1 MLHVHR
7 SERAD
12 RLVEGLGELLRKPPA
27 DPLAVEVVAVPARGV
42 ERWVTQRLSHVLG
55 AADGEDGVCANVR
68 FRSPAALVADALAAT
83 HDTAEDDD
91 NPWERGRLLWTLLE
105 VIDDCGHETWATA
118 LGARRLTAAQHLA
131 ALFDS
136 YGAHRPAML
145 RSWAD
150 GDDTDG
156 AGVRLADDLTWQA
169 QLWRRLRERIGTP
182 SPAERLPH
190 ACAAIR
196 DRPDKVDLPD
206 RLSLFGPT
214 RLTTAQLEV
223 VAALAH
229 AREVHLWLPHPSAA
243 LWTAVAPY
251 AQGNQRRR
259 RRKDPT
265 ADVVRNPLLASLGR
279 DAREL
284 QLQLGVCDVAISDE
298 HLTLQ
303 TRPATLLGRLQQSLQ
318 QDASPET
325 QRQPLDEQDR
335 SIQVHA
341 CHGPARQVEVL
352 RDVVTG
358 LLADDPTLEPRDVL
372 VMCPD
377 IEDYAPLISAT
388 FGLEDD
394 DSAQEQHP
402 GHRLRVRLADR
413 SLRQTN
419 PLLGTLATLLDL
431 ADARVSASQV
441 LDLAASPP
449 VRRRFRFT
457 DDDLERLQ
465 EWVVESGVRWGLD
478 APHRGRFG
486 LSAVAQNTW
495 RAGLDRILLGAA
507 MAEDDLRW
515 VGLALPLDDVDS
527 TDIDL
532 AGRLAELLDRLAEN
546 LDRLSG
552 KRPLA
557 DWLATLTDALDA
569 LTAVREADDWQSA
582 QARRELGSVATEA
595 GDRVGTIELS
605 LGDVRALLA
614 DRLAGRPTRAN
625 FRTGTLTMCSM
636 VPMRSVPHRVVCLLG
651 LDDGRFPRTSG
662 RDGDDVLARD
672 PLVGERD
679 PRSEDRQQLLDA
691 VLAAREHLVIL
702 YTGADPRTNAPRPP
716 AVPVGEIL
724 DAVDAL
730 ATTYDGGRARDEVV
744 VRHPLQPFDARNF
757 TAGDLGT
764 DRPFSFDVQALRGA
778 RRGLQPREPAEP
790 FLPTPLAPVDDAEV
804 ALDDLIAF
812 LEHPVRA
819 FLRQR
824 LGVTVLRD
832 EDDVLDSLAVDLDAL
847 DAWAVGDRLLRARL
861 AGADATAARQAE
873 WRRGTLPPGELGSRV
888 VTDVMDKVEP
898 LVTAVADLRQGEARA
913 VDIAIE
919 LGARRLTG
927 TVGNVYGDAVVRIEY
942 SRLGPKHRLRAWM
955 QLLALSVASP
965 STGWTAVTVGRGARS
980 DVARSVLGPVD
991 PEAARRHLTALLD
1004 LRAIGL
1010 CAPLP
1015 MAVKT
1020 SATYAEKRAAGMTV
1034 ENAHAKAQSEWAGT
1048 YAERAD
1054 AAYQLVWGADA
1065 PFDVLLADPVPPG
1078 ESRPEGETTRFGV
1091 LARRL
1096 WEPLLAAAGPVMISS
1111 HQRFDVPAGRRRRR
1125 SSPDR
1130 SRISGR
1136 PAAGRTCNHMGG
1148 SESRLRLW
1156 TTSVPSPAGSCR
1168 PQTSRWAASSRDQVN
1183 RAARPGGPGQP
1194 TVRGDQWHAESLGE
1208 RHVGGVVD
1216 GHRVAQLP
1224 AAREQRAVRR
1234 SLHREQREVP
1244 DRLSGPTGRKQPTLD
1259 EASPGGHHLEIDDL
1273 RSCQLLPKQPCAH
1286 AGAGGCVL
1294 AESQHHDAG
1303 VDHDHLASRSARTAL
1318 AASSTENR
1326 PPRRWLTRSRTSA
1339 RLGVRASSVSL
1350 PSKYSCS
1357 DFPAFAARR
1366 RNSV

>member
-12 RLVEGLGELLRKPPA
+12 RLVEGLADLLRKPPA
-27 DPLAVEVVAVPARGV
+27 DPLAAEVVAVPAKGV

-55 AADGEDGVCANVR
+55 ANEGEDGVCANVR
-68 FRSPAALVADALAAT
+68 FPSPAALLAEAVAAT
-83 HDTAEDDD
+83 DASAGEDDV
-91 NPWERGRLLWTLLE
+91 WERGRLLWTLLD
-105 VIDDCGHETWATA
+105 VIDWCGHEPWAVV

-145 RSWAD
+145 RAWAN

-156 AGVRLADDLTWQA
+156 AGVRLSDDLTWQA
-169 QLWRRLRERIGTP
+169 QLWRKLRERIGTP
-182 SPAERLPH
+182 SPAEGLPH
-190 ACAAIR
+190 ACAALR
-196 DRPDKVDLPD
+196 DRPDTVDLPD

-223 VAALAH
+223 IPALAD

-243 LWTAVAPY
+243 LWDAVAPY
-251 AQGNQRRR
+251 AAANRRTRRR
-259 RRKDPT
+259 SDPT
-265 ADVVRNPLLASLGR
+265 ADLVRNPLLASLGR

-284 QLQLGVCDVAISDE
+284 QLQLGAGDVAISDE
-298 HLTLQ
+298 HLPLQ
-303 TRPATLLGRLQQSLQ
+303 TRRATLLGRLQQALQ
-318 QDASPET
+318 DDAPPER
-325 QRQPLDEQDR
+325 QRQPLDVKDR
-335 SIQVHA
+335 SLQVHA

-358 LLADDPTLEPRDVL
+358 LLADDLTLEPRDVL

-486 LSAVAQNTW
+486 LSKVAQNTW
-495 RAGLDRILLGAA
+495 RAGLDRILVGAA
-507 MAEDDLRW
+507 MAEDELRW
-515 VGLALPLDDVDS
+515 IDTALPLDDVDS

-532 AGRLAELLDRLAEN
+532 AGRLAELLDRLTGV
-546 LDRLSG
+546 LDRMAG
-552 KRPLA
+552 DCPLA
-557 DWLATLTDALDA
+557 DWLATLTEALDA
-569 LTAVREADDWQSA
+569 LTAVRDTDDWQSA
-582 QARRELGSVATEA
+582 QARRELGAVATEA
-595 GDRVGTIELS
+595 ADRASTLELS

-651 LDDGRFPRTSG
+651 LDDGRFPRSSG

-679 PRSEDRQQLLDA
+679 PRSEDRQLLLDA

-702 YTGADPRTNAPRPP
+702 YTGADPRTNAWRPP

-730 ATTYDGGRARDEVV
+730 ATTYDGRPARETVV

-757 TAGDLGT
+757 TAGELGT

-778 RRGLQPREPAEP
+778 RRGLRPRDPAQP
-790 FLPTPLAPVDDAEV
+790 FLPEPLAPADDADV
-804 ALDDLIAF
+804 ALDELVAF

-832 EDDVLDSLAVDLDAL
+832 EDDVLDSLAVDLDPL
-847 DAWAVGDRLLRARL
+847 DGWAVGNRLLLARL

-873 WRRGTLPPGELGSRV
+873 WRRGTLPPGELGGRV
-888 VTDVMDKVEP
+888 ISDVMAKVEP
-898 LVTAVADLRQGEARA
+898 LVTASTGLRQGEARA

-927 TVGNVYGDAVVRIEY
+927 TVGNVYGDAAVRVEY
-942 SRLGPKHRLRAWM
+942 SRLGPKHRLRAWA

-1096 WEPLLAAAGPVMISS
+1096 WEPLLAA
-1111 HQRFDVPAGRRRRR
+1111 
-1125 SSPDR
+1125 
-1130 SRISGR
+1130 
-1136 PAAGRTCNHMGG
+1136 
-1148 SESRLRLW
+1148 E
-1156 TTSVPSPAGSCR
+1156 
-1168 PQTSRWAASSRDQVN
+1168 
-1183 RAARPGGPGQP
+1183 
-1194 TVRGDQWHAESLGE
+1194 
-1208 RHVGGVVD
+1208 
-1216 GHRVAQLP
+1216 
-1224 AAREQRAVRR
+1224 
-1234 SLHREQREVP
+1234 
-1244 DRLSGPTGRKQPTLD
+1244 TL
-1259 EASPGGHHLEIDDL
+1259 AP
-1273 RSCQLLPKQPCAH
+1273 
-1286 AGAGGCVL
+1286 
-1294 AESQHHDAG
+1294 
-1303 VDHDHLASRSARTAL
+1303 
-1318 AASSTENR
+1318 
-1326 PPRRWLTRSRTSA
+1326 
-1339 RLGVRASSVSL
+1339 
-1350 PSKYSCS
+1350 
-1357 DFPAFAARR
+1357 
-1366 RNSV
+1366 

>member
-1 MLHVHR
+1 VRVLYVHR

-12 RLVEGLGELLRKPPA
+12 RLVEGLAELLREPPA
-27 DPLAVEVVAVPARGV
+27 DQLAVEIVAVPARGV

-55 AADGEDGVCANVR
+55 AAGGEDGVCANVR
-68 FRSPAALVADALAAT
+68 FPSPAGLVAEAVAAT
-83 HDTAEDDD
+83 DDSPGEEG

-105 VIDDCGHETWATA
+105 VIDHHDHEPWAGA
-118 LGARRLTAAQHLA
+118 LGGRRLTAAQHLA

-145 RSWAD
+145 RSWAN

-156 AGVRLADDLTWQA
+156 AGVRLSDDLAWQA

-182 SPAERLPH
+182 SPAERLPL
-190 ACAAIR
+190 ACAALR
-196 DRPDKVDLPD
+196 ERPEIVELPD

-214 RLTTAQLEV
+214 RLTTGQLKV

-243 LWTAVAPY
+243 LWDAVAPY
-251 AQGNQRRR
+251 AAESRRTR
-259 RRKDPT
+259 RGDDQT

-298 HLTLQ
+298 HLPLRTW
-303 TRPATLLGRLQQSLQ
+303 PATLLGRLQQSLQ
-318 QDASPET
+318 DDAPPER
-325 QRQPLDEQDR
+325 QRQALDESDR
-335 SIQVHA
+335 SLQVHA

-431 ADARVSASQV
+431 ADARVAASQV
-441 LDLAASPP
+441 LDLAGSPP
-449 VRRRFRFT
+449 VRRRFRFI

-515 VGLALPLDDVDS
+515 IDTALPLDDVDS

-532 AGRLAELLDRLAEN
+532 AGRLAELLDRLAHT
-546 LDRLSG
+546 LDRLAG
-552 KRPLA
+552 ERPLA
-557 DWLATLTDALDA
+557 DWLATLTEALDA
-569 LTAVREADDWQSA
+569 LTAVRDADDWQSA
-582 QARRELGSVATEA
+582 QARRELGAVATEA
-595 GDRVGTIELS
+595 ADRAGTIELS

-651 LDDGRFPRTSG
+651 LDDGRFPRSSG

-679 PRSEDRQQLLDA
+679 PRSEDRQLLLDA

-702 YTGADPRTNAPRPP
+702 YTGADPRTNAWRPP

-730 ATTYDGGRARDEVV
+730 ATAYDGRPARESVV

-757 TAGDLGT
+757 TAGALGT

-790 FLPTPLAPVDDAEV
+790 FLPTPLPPAEDADV
-804 ALDDLIAF
+804 ALDELVAF

-824 LGVTVLRD
+824 LGVALLRD
-832 EDDVLDSLAVDLDAL
+832 EDEVLDDLAVDLDGL
-847 DAWAVGDRLLRARL
+847 QSWGVGNQLLLARL
-861 AGADATAARQAE
+861 AGADAPAARQAE
-873 WRRGTLPPGELGSRV
+873 WRRGTLPPGELGNRV
-888 VTDVMDKVEP
+888 VTDVMAKVEP
-898 LVTAVADLRQGEARA
+898 LVAAAAGLRQGEPRAIDVA
-913 VDIAIE
+913 VD
-919 LGARRLTG
+919 LGGRRLTG
-927 TVGNVYGDAVVRIEY
+927 TVGNVYGDAVVRVEY
-942 SRLGPKHRLRAWM
+942 SRLGAKHRLRAWA
-955 QLLALSVASP
+955 QLLALAAVHPETS
-965 STGWTAVTVGRGARS
+965 WTAVTVGRGTRS
-980 DVARSVLGPVD
+980 DVARSALGPVE
-991 PEAARRHLTALLD
+991 PAEARRQLAALVD
-1004 LRAIGL
+1004 LRAAGL

-1015 MAVKT
+1015 MAPKT
-1020 SATYAEKRAAGMTV
+1020 SATYAAKRASGMTV
-1034 ENAHAKAQSEWAGT
+1034 ENANVKAEQEWTGGKFDG
-1048 YAERAD
+1048 ERAE
-1054 AAYQLVWGADA
+1054 AAYQQVWGADA
-1065 PFDVLLADPVPPG
+1065 PFDALVAEAVPDG
-1078 ESRPEGETTRFGV
+1078 EPSLDGETTRFGV

-1096 WEPLLAAAGPVMISS
+1096 WEPLLAAE
-1111 HQRFDVPAGRRRRR
+1111 
-1125 SSPDR
+1125 
-1130 SRISGR
+1130 
-1136 PAAGRTCNHMGG
+1136 T
-1148 SESRLRLW
+1148 L
-1156 TTSVPSPAGSCR
+1156 
-1168 PQTSRWAASSRDQVN
+1168 
-1183 RAARPGGPGQP
+1183 
-1194 TVRGDQWHAESLGE
+1194 
-1208 RHVGGVVD
+1208 
-1216 GHRVAQLP
+1216 
-1224 AAREQRAVRR
+1224 EQR
-1234 SLHREQREVP
+1234 
-1244 DRLSGPTGRKQPTLD
+1244 
-1259 EASPGGHHLEIDDL
+1259 
-1273 RSCQLLPKQPCAH
+1273 
-1286 AGAGGCVL
+1286 
-1294 AESQHHDAG
+1294 
-1303 VDHDHLASRSARTAL
+1303 
-1318 AASSTENR
+1318 
-1326 PPRRWLTRSRTSA
+1326 
-1339 RLGVRASSVSL
+1339 
-1350 PSKYSCS
+1350 
-1357 DFPAFAARR
+1357 
-1366 RNSV
+1366 

>member
-12 RLVEGLGELLRKPPA
+12 RLVEGLADLLRKPPA
-27 DPLAVEVVAVPARGV
+27 DPLAAEVVAVPAKGV

-55 AADGEDGVCANVR
+55 ANEGEDGVCANVR
-68 FRSPAALVADALAAT
+68 FPSPAALVAEAVAAS
-83 HDTAEDDD
+83 DDSPGNED
-91 NPWERGRLLWTLLE
+91 NPWDRGRLLWTLLE
-105 VIDDCGHETWATA
+105 VIDGSDHEPWAAAFGT
-118 LGARRLTAAQHLA
+118 RRLTAAQHLA

-156 AGVRLADDLTWQA
+156 AGVRLSDDLSWQA
-169 QLWRRLRERIGTP
+169 QLWRRLRERIDTP

-190 ACAAIR
+190 ACAALR
-196 DRPDKVDLPD
+196 ERPEMVDLPD

-214 RLTTAQLEV
+214 RLTTAQLEL

-229 AREVHLWLPHPSAA
+229 ARDVHLWLPHPSAA
-243 LWTAVAPY
+243 LWTAVAPF
-251 AQGNQRRR
+251 AQGSQKPRRR
-259 RRKDPT
+259 DDRT
-265 ADVVRNPLLASLGR
+265 ADVVRTPLLASLGL

-284 QLQLGVCDVAISDE
+284 QVQLGGCDVAINDE
-298 HLTLQ
+298 HLPLE

-318 QDASPET
+318 DDALPEP
-325 QRQPLDEQDR
+325 RAQPLDENDR
-335 SIQVHA
+335 SLQVHA
-341 CHGPARQVEVL
+341 CHGRARQVEVL

-394 DSAQEQHP
+394 DPARDQHP
-402 GHRLRVRLADR
+402 GHRLRARLADR

-419 PLLGTLATLLDL
+419 PLLGTLATLLEF
-431 ADARVSASQV
+431 ADARVTASQV

-486 LSAVAQNTW
+486 LQAVAQNTW

-532 AGRLAELLDRLAEN
+532 AGRLAELLDRLADM

-552 KRPLA
+552 DRPLA
-557 DWLATLTDALDA
+557 DWLATLTEALDA
-569 LTAVREADDWQSA
+569 LTAVRDADDWQSA
-582 QARRELGSVATEA
+582 QARRELGAVATEA
-595 GDRVGTIELS
+595 ADRAGTIELS

-614 DRLAGRPTRAN
+614 ERLAGRPTRAN

-651 LDDGRFPRTSG
+651 LDDGRFPRRSG
-662 RDGDDVLARD
+662 VDGDDVLARD

-679 PRSEDRQQLLDA
+679 PRSEDRQLLLDA

-702 YTGADPRTNAPRPP
+702 YTGADPRTNAWRPP

-724 DAVDAL
+724 DAVDGL
-730 ATTYDGGRARDEVV
+730 ATAYDGRPAREAVV
-744 VRHPLQPFDARNF
+744 VRQPLQPFDARNF
-757 TAGDLGT
+757 TAGELGT

-778 RRGLQPREPAEP
+778 RRGLRPRDPAQP
-790 FLPTPLAPVDDAEV
+790 FLPEPLAPADDADV
-804 ALDDLIAF
+804 ALDELVAF

-888 VTDVMDKVEP
+888 VTDVMEKVEP
-898 LVTAVADLRQGEARA
+898 LVTAAADLRQGEPRA
-913 VDIAIE
+913 VDVAVD
-919 LGARRLTG
+919 LGGRRLTG
-927 TVGNVYGDAVVRIEY
+927 TVGSLYGDSVVRVEY
-942 SRLGPKHRLRAWM
+942 SKLGPRHRLRAWV
-955 QLLALSVASP
+955 QLLALSVAQP
-965 STGWTAVTVGRGARS
+965 GTPWTAVTVGRGTRS
-980 DVARSVLGPVD
+980 DVARSTLGPIEPD
-991 PEAARRHLTALLD
+991 AAGRHLTALLD
-1004 LRAIGL
+1004 LRAAGL

-1015 MAVKT
+1015 MAPKT
-1020 SATYAEKRAAGMTV
+1020 SATYAGKRAAGMTV

-1078 ESRPEGETTRFGV
+1078 DARPNGETTRFGV

-1096 WEPLLAAAGPVMISS
+1096 WEPLLAA
-1111 HQRFDVPAGRRRRR
+1111 
-1125 SSPDR
+1125 
-1130 SRISGR
+1130 
-1136 PAAGRTCNHMGG
+1136 
-1148 SESRLRLW
+1148 E
-1156 TTSVPSPAGSCR
+1156 
-1168 PQTSRWAASSRDQVN
+1168 
-1183 RAARPGGPGQP
+1183 
-1194 TVRGDQWHAESLGE
+1194 
-1208 RHVGGVVD
+1208 
-1216 GHRVAQLP
+1216 
-1224 AAREQRAVRR
+1224 
-1234 SLHREQREVP
+1234 
-1244 DRLSGPTGRKQPTLD
+1244 TLD
-1259 EASPGGHHLEIDDL
+1259 P
-1273 RSCQLLPKQPCAH
+1273 
-1286 AGAGGCVL
+1286 
-1294 AESQHHDAG
+1294 
-1303 VDHDHLASRSARTAL
+1303 
-1318 AASSTENR
+1318 
-1326 PPRRWLTRSRTSA
+1326 
-1339 RLGVRASSVSL
+1339 
-1350 PSKYSCS
+1350 
-1357 DFPAFAARR
+1357 
-1366 RNSV
+1366 

>member
-7 SERAD
+7 SERAG
-12 RLVEGLGELLRKPPA
+12 RLVEGLADLLGEPPA

-55 AADGEDGVCANVR
+55 ATDGEDGVCANVR
-68 FRSPAALVADALAAT
+68 FPSPAGLVAEAVAAT
-83 HDTAEDDD
+83 DKSTGED
-91 NPWERGRLLWTLLE
+91 NAWERGRLLWTLLE
-105 VIDDCGHETWATA
+105 VIDDCSHEPWAAA
-118 LGARRLTAAQHLA
+118 LGTRRLTAAQHLA
-131 ALFDS
+131 RLFDS

-156 AGVRLADDLTWQA
+156 AGVRLSDDLAWQA
-169 QLWRRLRERIGTP
+169 ELWRRLRERIGTP

-190 ACAAIR
+190 ACAALR
-196 DRPDKVDLPD
+196 ERPDTVDLPE

-223 VAALAH
+223 IAALAH

-243 LWTAVAPY
+243 LWDAVAPY
-251 AQGNQRRR
+251 AGAGRRTRRR
-259 RRKDPT
+259 EDPT

-284 QLQLGVCDVAISDE
+284 QLRLGACDVAVTDE
-298 HLTLQ
+298 HLPLQ
-303 TRPATLLGRLQQSLQ
+303 GRPANLLGRLQQTLQ
-318 QDASPET
+318 DDAPPET
-325 QRQPLDEQDR
+325 HRQPLDEKDR
-335 SIQVHA
+335 SLQVHA

-358 LLADDPTLEPRDVL
+358 LLANDPTLEPRDVL

-394 DSAQEQHP
+394 GSAQEQHP

-441 LDLAASPP
+441 LDLTASPP
-449 VRRRFRFT
+449 VRRRFGFT

-486 LSAVAQNTW
+486 LQAVAQNTW

-532 AGRLAELLDRLAEN
+532 AGRLAELLDRLAEI
-546 LDRLSG
+546 LDRMAG
-552 KRPLA
+552 ERPLA
-557 DWLATLTDALDA
+557 DWHTSLTDALDA
-569 LTAVREADDWQSA
+569 LTAVRDADDWQSA
-582 QARRELGSVATEA
+582 QARRELGAVATSAAERA
-595 GDRVGTIELS
+595 STIDLS

-651 LDDGRFPRTSG
+651 LDDGRFPRSSG
-662 RDGDDVLARD
+662 VDGDDVLARD

-679 PRSEDRQQLLDA
+679 PRSEDRQLLLDA

-702 YTGADPRTNAPRPP
+702 YTGADPRTNAWRPA

-724 DAVDAL
+724 DAVDGL
-730 ATTYDGGRARDEVV
+730 ATAYDGRPARESLV

-757 TAGDLGT
+757 AAGDLGT

-778 RRGLQPREPAEP
+778 RRGMQPREPAEP
-790 FLPTPLAPVDDAEV
+790 FLAAPLAPVDDADL
-804 ALDDLIAF
+804 ALDELVAF

-824 LGVTVLRD
+824 LGVTVLRA
-832 EDDVLDSLAVDLDAL
+832 EEDVLDDLVVDLDGL
-847 DAWAVGDRLLRARL
+847 QSWGVGNRLLLARL

-888 VTDVMDKVEP
+888 VTDVMERVEP
-898 LVTAVADLRQGEARA
+898 LVTAAADLRQGEPRA
-913 VDIAIE
+913 VDVAVD

-927 TVGNVYGDAVVRIEY
+927 TVGNVYGDTVVRVEY
-942 SRLGPKHRLRAWM
+942 SKLGPRHRLRAWV
-955 QLLALSVASP
+955 QLLALSVAQPGTS
-965 STGWTAVTVGRGARS
+965 WTAVTVGRGTRS
-980 DVARSVLGPVD
+980 DVARSTLGPIEPD
-991 PEAARRHLTALLD
+991 AAGRHLAALLD
-1004 LRAIGL
+1004 LRAAGL

-1015 MAVKT
+1015 MAPKT
-1020 SATYAEKRAAGMTV
+1020 SAAYAEKRAAGMTV
-1034 ENAHAKAQSEWAGT
+1034 ENAHVKAEQEWTGGKFDG
-1048 YAERAD
+1048 ERAE
-1054 AAYQLVWGADA
+1054 AAYELVWGADA
-1065 PFDVLLADPVPPG
+1065 PFDVLLADPVPVG
-1078 ESRPEGETTRFGV
+1078 EPRPDGETTRFGV

-1096 WEPLLAAAGPVMISS
+1096 WEPLLAA
-1111 HQRFDVPAGRRRRR
+1111 
-1125 SSPDR
+1125 
-1130 SRISGR
+1130 
-1136 PAAGRTCNHMGG
+1136 
-1148 SESRLRLW
+1148 E
-1156 TTSVPSPAGSCR
+1156 
-1168 PQTSRWAASSRDQVN
+1168 
-1183 RAARPGGPGQP
+1183 
-1194 TVRGDQWHAESLGE
+1194 
-1208 RHVGGVVD
+1208 
-1216 GHRVAQLP
+1216 
-1224 AAREQRAVRR
+1224 
-1234 SLHREQREVP
+1234 
-1244 DRLSGPTGRKQPTLD
+1244 TLD
-1259 EASPGGHHLEIDDL
+1259 SP
-1273 RSCQLLPKQPCAH
+1273 
-1286 AGAGGCVL
+1286 
-1294 AESQHHDAG
+1294 
-1303 VDHDHLASRSARTAL
+1303 
-1318 AASSTENR
+1318 
-1326 PPRRWLTRSRTSA
+1326 
-1339 RLGVRASSVSL
+1339 
-1350 PSKYSCS
+1350 
-1357 DFPAFAARR
+1357 
-1366 RNSV
+1366 

>member
-1 MLHVHR
+1 VRVLHVHR

-12 RLVEGLGELLRKPPA
+12 RLVEGLADLLRKPPT
-27 DPLAVEVVAVPARGV
+27 DPLAVEVIAVPARGV

-55 AADGEDGVCANVR
+55 ATEGEDGVCANVR
-68 FRSPAALVADALAAT
+68 FPSPAALVAEAVAAT
-83 HDTAEDDD
+83 DDTRQGDDQ
-91 NPWERGRLLWTLLE
+91 PWERGRLLWTLLD
-105 VIDDCGHETWATA
+105 VIDHCGHEPWAAA
-118 LGARRLTAAQHLA
+118 LGTRRLTAAQHLA

-156 AGVRLADDLTWQA
+156 AGVRLSDDLAWQA

-196 DRPDKVDLPD
+196 ERPATVELPD

-229 AREVHLWLPHPSAA
+229 ARDVHLWLPHPSAA
-243 LWTAVAPY
+243 LWDAVAPY
-251 AQGNQRRR
+251 AQGSQKPRRR
-259 RRKDPT
+259 DDPT

-284 QLQLGVCDVAISDE
+284 QLQLGVCDVAITDE
-298 HLTLQ
+298 HLPLQ
-303 TRPATLLGRLQQSLQ
+303 GRPATLLGRLQQALQ
-318 QDASPET
+318 DDAPPES
-325 QRQPLDEQDR
+325 QRQPLDEHDR
-335 SIQVHA
+335 SLQVHA

-352 RDVVTG
+352 RDLVTG

-394 DSAQEQHP
+394 GPAQEQHP

-431 ADARVSASQV
+431 ADARVTASQV

-486 LSAVAQNTW
+486 LQNVRQNTW

-507 MAEDDLRW
+507 MAEDELRW
-515 VGLALPLDDVDS
+515 IDTALPLDDVDS

-532 AGRLAELLDRLAEN
+532 AGRLAELLDRLAEI
-546 LDRLSG
+546 LDRMAG
-552 KRPLA
+552 ERPLA
-557 DWLATLTDALDA
+557 DWLATLTGALDA
-569 LTAVREADDWQSA
+569 LTAVRDADDWQSA
-582 QARRELGSVATEA
+582 QARRELGAVATEA
-595 GDRVGTIELS
+595 ADRASTIELS

-651 LDDGRFPRTSG
+651 LDDGRFPRSSG
-662 RDGDDVLARD
+662 VDGDDVLARN

-679 PRSEDRQQLLDA
+679 PRSEDRQLLLDA

-702 YTGADPRTNAPRPP
+702 YTGADPRTNAWRPP

-724 DAVDAL
+724 DAVDGL
-730 ATTYDGGRARDEVV
+730 ATSYDGRSARESVV

-757 TAGDLGT
+757 TAGELGT

-790 FLPTPLAPVDDAEV
+790 FLARPLPPAEGADV
-804 ALDDLIAF
+804 ALDELVAF

-824 LGVTVLRD
+824 LGVTLLREED
-832 EDDVLDSLAVDLDAL
+832 EVLDSLAIRLEPLEEWD
-847 DAWAVGDRLLRARL
+847 VGNRLLHDRL
-861 AGADATAARQAE
+861 AGADAAAARQAE
-873 WRRGTLPPGELGSRV
+873 WRRGTLPPGELGGRV
-888 VTDVMDKVEP
+888 ISDVMAKVEP
-898 LVTAVADLRQGEARA
+898 LVTAAAGLRQGEAGA

-927 TVGNVYGDAVVRIEY
+927 TVANVYGDAVVRVEY
-942 SRLGPKHRLRAWM
+942 SRLGPKHRLRAWAR
-955 QLLALSVASP
+955 LLALSAAHP
-965 STGWTAVTVGRGARS
+965 GTRWTTVTVGRGRS
-980 DVARSVLGPVD
+980 DVARSVLGPVQ
-991 PEAARRHLTALLD
+991 PEAARRCLEALLD
-1004 LRAIGL
+1004 LRVTGL

-1015 MAVKT
+1015 MAAKT
-1020 SATYAEKRAAGMTV
+1020 SAAYAEKRAAGMTV
-1034 ENAHAKAQSEWAGT
+1034 ENAHAKAQTEWAGT
-1048 YAERAD
+1048 YGERAEP
-1054 AAYQLVWGADA
+1054 AYELVWGADA

-1078 ESRPEGETTRFGV
+1078 EPRQDGETTRFGV
-1091 LARRL
+1091 LARQL
-1096 WEPLLAAAGPVMISS
+1096 WEPLLAA
-1111 HQRFDVPAGRRRRR
+1111 
-1125 SSPDR
+1125 
-1130 SRISGR
+1130 
-1136 PAAGRTCNHMGG
+1136 
-1148 SESRLRLW
+1148 E
-1156 TTSVPSPAGSCR
+1156 
-1168 PQTSRWAASSRDQVN
+1168 
-1183 RAARPGGPGQP
+1183 
-1194 TVRGDQWHAESLGE
+1194 
-1208 RHVGGVVD
+1208 
-1216 GHRVAQLP
+1216 
-1224 AAREQRAVRR
+1224 
-1234 SLHREQREVP
+1234 
-1244 DRLSGPTGRKQPTLD
+1244 TLD
-1259 EASPGGHHLEIDDL
+1259 
-1273 RSCQLLPKQPCAH
+1273 R
-1286 AGAGGCVL
+1286 
-1294 AESQHHDAG
+1294 
-1303 VDHDHLASRSARTAL
+1303 
-1318 AASSTENR
+1318 
-1326 PPRRWLTRSRTSA
+1326 
-1339 RLGVRASSVSL
+1339 
-1350 PSKYSCS
+1350 
-1357 DFPAFAARR
+1357 
-1366 RNSV
+1366 